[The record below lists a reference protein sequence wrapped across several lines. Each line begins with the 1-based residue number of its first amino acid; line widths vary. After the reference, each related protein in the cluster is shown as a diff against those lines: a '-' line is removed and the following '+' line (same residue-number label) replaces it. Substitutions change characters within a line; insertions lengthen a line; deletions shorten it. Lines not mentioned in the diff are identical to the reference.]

1 VPQRANRGSTR
12 RWPNRLRVALNLTRA
27 DGSVVNYFEK
37 SGRRTGY
44 QNYQMH

>member
-1 VPQRANRGSTR
+1 
-12 RWPNRLRVALNLTRA
+12 LTRA

>member
-1 VPQRANRGSTR
+1 
-12 RWPNRLRVALNLTRA
+12 LTRA

-44 QNYQMH
+44 QNYQLH